1 MPAANLARTKFIE
14 PAKRRKLSR
23 LQQMAL
29 VAARK
34 SFSTEHSAIAPEKIC
49 IAVGTGLGSLNDTAA
64 FVENMILKDERAPRP
79 ALFTSSV
86 HNSLASQI
94 AIELN
99 FSGLNSTPIQRE
111 ISFEIALWQGATE
124 LASGRAELAL
134 VGAADE
140 LNQYQLAAGMRWGWW
155 HASSPGI
162 RPFAGAL
169 KSHERPLPGEGGA
182 MVTLGRAEDAASPLA
197 FVSAIRIGRSEN
209 LNAETEA
216 RWILQTLER
225 DGIAAGEVD
234 LLLTGANGLAKM
246 DKFYRA
252 VAEALS
258 RLAGRNIACGAY
270 KHACGEHHSA
280 SAFGFI
286 TAVGLVRGEIA
297 PEFCTV
303 DKAVLPG
310 ACRTVVLFTFSPT
323 GTKGMCCVR
332 A

>member
-1 MPAANLARTKFIE
+1 
-14 PAKRRKLSR
+14 
-23 LQQMAL
+23 
-29 VAARK
+29 
-34 SFSTEHSAIAPEKIC
+34 
-49 IAVGTGLGSLNDTAA
+49 
-64 FVENMILKDERAPRP
+64 MILKDERAPRP
-79 ALFTSSV
+79 SLFTSSV

-111 ISFEIALWQGATE
+111 ISFETALWQGATE

-155 HASSPGI
+155 HEASLEI

-169 KSHERPLPGEGGA
+169 KNRERPPPGEGGA
-182 MVTLGRAEDAASPLA
+182 VVALGRAENAASPLA

-209 LNAETEA
+209 QNAEAEA
-216 RWILQTLER
+216 RWILETLER

-234 LLLTGANGLAKM
+234 LLLTGANGLTEL
-246 DKFYRA
+246 DSFYRA
-252 VAEALS
+252 VADEMS
-258 RLAGRNIACGAY
+258 RLAGRDIVCGAY

-280 SAFGFI
+280 SAFGFL

-297 PEFCTV
+297 PEFCTA
-303 DKAVLPG
+303 DKTALPG

-323 GTKGMCCVR
+323 GTKGMCCIR